1 MHVSC
6 FLLWLIVNSVGFIV
20 PINFTEDLF
29 FCCLWV
35 EAGGGG
41 LHVWAQ
47 LMFLLFVLILT
58 PRLTEQ
64 QGFLEEFSGVHYC
77 KKNWD
82 TGKYKVLNCTSRKP
96 ISYHERFLCYIETI
110 C

>member
-41 LHVWAQ
+41 SACLGTTDV
-47 LMFLLFVLILT
+47 
-58 PRLTEQ
+58 
-64 QGFLEEFSGVHYC
+64 S
-77 KKNWD
+77 
-82 TGKYKVLNCTSRKP
+82 S
-96 ISYHERFLCYIETI
+96 I
-110 C
+110 CFDFNSSTN